1 MQIAP
6 LAVVELPQLPQE
18 AIPLGRVELRV
29 LVEQLGHP
37 RLFFSLCFHCFH

>member
-18 AIPLGRVELRV
+18 AVPLGRVELRV
-29 LVEQLGHP
+29 LVEQLGHV
-37 RLFFSLCFHCFH
+37 RTLSSLCFHCFH